1 MNLEVANRVME
12 EEARAANREADLLA
26 AASTILVRGCG
37 TTTAVA
43 GMDGW
48 MDAQKGPLLDY
59 LFWRRARRNK
69 QLFCQ
74 RRPDVA

>member
-48 MDAQKGPLLDY
+48 MDG
-59 LFWRRARRNK
+59 
-69 QLFCQ
+69 CQ
-74 RRPDVA
+74 ERPSA